1 MKTTEILTRGA
12 LNELHLSQLVDQMDP
27 AIGEATTVMGS
38 MVQEIIRRSLRGGV
52 LQIGRELSTYVGQQ
66 VELQIVEQR
75 PMIEKTAAEM
85 ATEVARGEVE
95 EVRRSAAEQREQLTA
110 RIEDSARQAQEKA
123 EIVARDLSG
132 RLEETS
138 RQAHEKVETVARDL
152 SGRLEVTAKEIEQTS
167 EKLTVRID
175 ETARQA
181 DEAATSLA
189 RTLETEVVAVETR
202 TLDTARTE
210 FRHQLEEVRERAR
223 KATASIKERL
233 DKLDVTSAQLAELQQ
248 GLKRE
253 LLDTLRTDNRRLVQQ
268 IEDLRRVNQGL
279 LERVE
284 VLERPRGIRGFF
296 AWLFGRN
303 KKKKPPEEEV
313 VELEGETER
322 V

>member
-1 MKTTEILTRGA
+1 VA
-12 LNELHLSQLVDQMDP
+12 
-27 AIGEATTVMGS
+27 
-38 MVQEIIRRSLRGGV
+38 
-52 LQIGRELSTYVGQQ
+52 RE
-66 VELQIVEQR
+66 
-75 PMIEKTAAEM
+75 
-85 ATEVARGEVE
+85 EVA
-95 EVRRSAAEQREQLTA
+95 EVRRASAAQGEQLA
-110 RIEDSARQAQEKA
+110 A
-123 EIVARDLSG
+123 

-138 RQAHEKVETVARDL
+138 RQTHEKVETVARDL
-152 SGRLEVTAKEIEQTS
+152 SGRLEETAKETHILARDLSGKIEQTVRHTEEIG

-202 TLDTARTE
+202 TLDTARAE

-223 KATASIKERL
+223 KATAQIKERL
-233 DKLDVTSAQLAELQQ
+233 DRLDMTSAQLAELQQ

-253 LLDTLRTDNRRLVQQ
+253 LLDTLRSDNRRLVQQ
-268 IEDLRRVNQGL
+268 IEELRRVNHTL

-303 KKKKPPEEEV
+303 KKKKPVVEEA